1 MRTIMGKTGMLL
13 AIVTI
18 GLACAM
24 PALAANVSGVV
35 TAPGGKGVAG
45 IKVIA
50 MNPKGTT
57 ISSAISSADGK
68 YTLGLHPD
76 ANYRFAL
83 DTGMTGFEKG
93 SPVGAFVP
101 RSGLTLNWVVSPNA
115 RPLAYARPASAGQ
128 VAAADPPA
136 DPPGVRWAELALGG
150 GFVAA
155 GTIGGYGAAGG
166 FDGGSSSH
174 IASSSK

>member
-1 MRTIMGKTGMLL
+1 MRKMGILV

-24 PALAANVSGVV
+24 PAIAANISGVV

-50 MNPKGTT
+50 MNSKGAT
-57 ISSAISSADGK
+57 IASAISSTDGK

-93 SPVGAFVP
+93 NPVGAFVP
-101 RSGLTLNWVVSPNA
+101 RNGLTLNWVISPKA
-115 RPLAYARPASAGQ
+115 RPLAYARPASANRL
-128 VAAADPPA
+128 AAADPP
-136 DPPGVRWAELALGG
+136 DPPLLPTWALAALGTEVAVG
-150 GFVAA
+150 GAV
-155 GTIGGYGAAGG
+155 GGYGAAGG
-166 FDGGSSSH
+166 FSSSSSH